1 MREKMSIIHV
11 AVKKIMFPR
20 LCLNSISIDF
30 RGNGCIQSVQI
41 DSIRPKQKV
50 LSNYAIL
57 INYMYAIAYDN
68 SFI

>member
-41 DSIRPKQKV
+41 DTASDRNRKYYQTT
-50 LSNYAIL
+50 
-57 INYMYAIAYDN
+57 
-68 SFI
+68 